1 MPALSK
7 YPEEFKRQAASL
19 VVDGGRPMREVSREL
34 GVNHETL
41 RNWVAAMR
49 KERASPGGPISPDE
63 RAELVRLRRKVAE
76 LELELE
82 LEKEIL
88 RIAAVFFA
96 KETGR

>member
-1 MPALSK
+1 MPAQSK

-19 VVDGGRPMREVSREL
+19 VVDGGRGVRDVAREL

-49 KERASPGGPISPDE
+49 KERAAPGGPITADD
-63 RAELVRLRRKVAE
+63 RAELVRPRRKVAE
-76 LELELE
+76 LELE
-82 LEKEIL
+82 KEIL
-88 RIAAVFFA
+88 RKAAVFFA